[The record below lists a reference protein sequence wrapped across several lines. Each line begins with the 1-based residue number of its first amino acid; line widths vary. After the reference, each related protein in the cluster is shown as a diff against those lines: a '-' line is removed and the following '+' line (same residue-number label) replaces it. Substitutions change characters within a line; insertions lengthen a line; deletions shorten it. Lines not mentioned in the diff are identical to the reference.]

1 VQNPLGL
8 AAHGIDTNV
17 GTSAGATVDGC
28 FGLTGNTINGTY
40 EDPGVGTQ
48 LGIVTNVRFLSHHR
62 LPGYGGSAT
71 AVGGPGNAVTDF
83 IIGNNTT
90 GSKVFTQRGGT
101 GDYPGGAACVTP

>member
-1 VQNPLGL
+1 M
-8 AAHGIDTNV
+8 A
-17 GTSAGATVDGC
+17 S
-28 FGLTGNTINGTY
+28 NTISGTF

-48 LGIVTNVRFLSHHR
+48 LGIVTNVRFTATHR

-90 GSKVFTQRGGT
+90 GGKVFTQKGGS
-101 GDYPGGAACVTP
+101 GSYPGGAACTTP